1 MISEI
6 IQLIVSVI
14 EFIWP
19 FHIVE
24 QWEKGRFYCFG
35 RCYFGE
41 LGPGLYPIL
50 PWFTRIINVDVV
62 PSIIGTG
69 RQDITLRD
77 DRTLSFAATATVKV
91 IDVDLALNSVDQYKE
106 TTREL
111 MASFL
116 AQELAEADADR
127 LTPDK
132 RPRLFTTLE
141 QRLAKETAKFGVE
154 LTNLRFTSFV
164 IDARTYRLLT
174 DSAGAPRWLNQD

>member
-1 MISEI
+1 VISEVLQI
-6 IQLIVSVI
+6 LVQCI

-24 QWEKGRFYCFG
+24 QWERGRFYCFG
-35 RCYFGE
+35 RMYFGE
-41 LGPGLYPIL
+41 LGPGLYPIF

-77 DRTLSFAATATVKV
+77 ERTLSFAATATVKV
-91 IDVDLALNSVDQYKE
+91 IDANLALNSVDQYKE

-116 AQELAEADADR
+116 AQELAETDADR
-127 LTPDK
+127 LSPDK

-141 QRLAKETAKFGVE
+141 ARLAKETAKFGVE

-164 IDARTYRLLT
+164 LDARTYRLLT
-174 DSAGAPRWLNQD
+174 DAAAAARWLNQD